1 MSQFAIFPYLGIV
14 YSILDISWIWNDIYF
29 LLGNYWCMWRY
40 HGTQGWQRGSTL
52 CFCTLFMR
60 RPFIQSFTAM
70 KIEKKIA
77 NEIDLLYLS
86 IDYSFFINFFFREYH
101 GFFPTSHHVTM
112 FRRSTSNAA
121 YSGLHLYFKLI
132 LAIYSLFY
140 FLPIKPKFHQNSILE
155 IVDLQNITLKV

>member
-14 YSILDISWIWNDIYF
+14 YSILDIYWIWNDIYF

-77 NEIDLLYLS
+77 NEIDYYIYRLIIHFLS
-86 IDYSFFINFFFREYH
+86 IFFSGNIMD
-101 GFFPTSHHVTM
+101 FFPHHITSQCSDVQLRM
-112 FRRSTSNAA
+112 
-121 YSGLHLYFKLI
+121 LHI
-132 LAIYSLFY
+132 QVCIY
-140 FLPIKPKFHQNSILE
+140 
-155 IVDLQNITLKV
+155 TLNWY